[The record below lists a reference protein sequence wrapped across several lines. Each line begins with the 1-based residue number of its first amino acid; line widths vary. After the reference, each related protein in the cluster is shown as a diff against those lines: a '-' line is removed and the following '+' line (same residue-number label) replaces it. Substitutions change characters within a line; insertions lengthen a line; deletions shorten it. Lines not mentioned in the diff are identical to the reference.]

1 MTSKNKSQVQ
11 KYKVA
16 AKHSKK
22 GKQNEQATN
31 FSDDLMVNSTSSGSN
46 RPAKKQRIQ
55 KNKDNSNVI
64 QTNDIEVRQKWLE
77 QEQQAIELLK
87 QKIALEKELLDL
99 KQK

>member
-1 MTSKNKSQVQ
+1 
-11 KYKVA
+11 
-16 AKHSKK
+16 
-22 GKQNEQATN
+22 
-31 FSDDLMVNSTSSGSN
+31 MVNSTSSGSN